1 MNPNIDEWIDK
12 HCTDADVFVLVSNAE
27 STLMNTEKSF
37 FHRVSQ
43 KLSKPNIFILNN
55 RWDASAQEPDMME
68 QIRKQHLQR
77 AVTFL
82 TEELGVVDKE
92 VAKDRVFFI
101 SAKEVLQLRMKDS
114 NLSSPVPGEVMAEG
128 YQSRFLEFQRFES
141 KFKACLSSSAIQ
153 TKFEQHHKRAADIIQ
168 QLGMLLTEAEQEC
181 VNSCQ
186 QLGMELHTCKQHQQQ
201 LHDNAQRI
209 KLDSHNIVL
218 DITKDVDK
226 KITMVLQDV
235 TCQLSTLVDNFGDA
249 DFDKKN
255 LLLYKERLYGMIDN
269 SIIEQLRQKCSLEL
283 QKLHNRG
290 LQSIAGK
297 IFIFCNA
304 ITSLV

>member
-101 SAKEVLQLRMKDS
+101 SAKEVQA
-114 NLSSPVPGEVMAEG
+114 SSICSSHTSHLAGAATQNEG
-128 YQSRFLEFQRFES
+128 LKPIFTCSR
-141 KFKACLSSSAIQ
+141 
-153 TKFEQHHKRAADIIQ
+153 
-168 QLGMLLTEAEQEC
+168 
-181 VNSCQ
+181 
-186 QLGMELHTCKQHQQQ
+186 
-201 LHDNAQRI
+201 
-209 KLDSHNIVL
+209 
-218 DITKDVDK
+218 
-226 KITMVLQDV
+226 
-235 TCQLSTLVDNFGDA
+235 
-249 DFDKKN
+249 
-255 LLLYKERLYGMIDN
+255 
-269 SIIEQLRQKCSLEL
+269 
-283 QKLHNRG
+283 
-290 LQSIAGK
+290 
-297 IFIFCNA
+297 
-304 ITSLV
+304 